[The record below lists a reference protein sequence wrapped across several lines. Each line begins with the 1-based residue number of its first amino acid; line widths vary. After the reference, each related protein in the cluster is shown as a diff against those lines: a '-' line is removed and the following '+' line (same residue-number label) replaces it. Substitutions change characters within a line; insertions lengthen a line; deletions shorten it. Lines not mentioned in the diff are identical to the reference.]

1 MPVIALPDFV
11 VVTNDADAIDDVG
24 QTVFV
29 VVTRSLDRRRQPP
42 QDQFCECLRGI
53 DDPCPEK
60 LGLPSCW
67 DNDNTGCC
75 CQLQRPGLI
84 VRAAW

>member
-11 VVTNDADAIDDVG
+11 VVTGHADAIDDVG
-24 QTVFV
+24 QTVLE
-29 VVTRSLDRRRQPP
+29 VVTRSLDGRRQPP

-60 LGLPSCW
+60 LGCLHVG
-67 DNDNTGCC
+67 DNDNALGVVVNYND
-75 CQLQRPGLI
+75 QAG
-84 VRAAW
+84 